1 MKYDIEAVLFDLD
14 GTVLDTSEGIL
25 LSVKDTIRD
34 LDLNPVPDSEIYK
47 FIGPPIEWSFE
58 DKCGLKG
65 DDVKKA
71 AAYFRD
77 RYSNHNLL
85 LAKPY
90 EGMYDFLKFL
100 KDRNIPSGIATYK
113 KDDYAKKLL
122 CHYDFDK
129 YCDVM
134 YGSDYENKLTKADI
148 INLCI
153 KDLGVKDSS
162 KVLMVGDSKHDA
174 TGAKNAGALFA
185 GVSFG
190 FGFGEFGGEDV
201 NDYEHIIYVDKM
213 MDLTRLFED

>member
-25 LSVKDTIRD
+25 MSVKDTIEH
-34 LDLNPVPDSEIYK
+34 LGLKELPESELYK

-58 DKCGLKG
+58 DKCGLTGEATKE
-65 DDVKKA
+65 A
-71 AAYFRD
+71 AAYFRK
-77 RYSNHNLL
+77 RYATENLL

-90 EGMYDFLKFL
+90 EGMYEFLQFL

-113 KDDYAKKLL
+113 KDDYAKRLL

-153 KDLGVKDSS
+153 NDLGVKDKS

-174 TGAKNAGALFA
+174 GGAKNVGALFA

-190 FGFGEFGGEDV
+190 FGFGDFGGEDI
-201 NDYEHIIYVDKM
+201 NDYDHIIYVDKM
-213 MDLTRLFED
+213 MDLTSLFE

>member
-1 MKYDIEAVLFDLD
+1 MSYDIKAVLFDLD

-25 LSVKDTIRD
+25 VSIKDTINH
-34 LDLNPVPDSEIYK
+34 LGLTMLPDEKLYK

-58 DKCGLKG
+58 EHLGLTGEKN
-65 DDVKKA
+65 KEA
-71 AAYFRD
+71 CAYFRD

-85 LAKPY
+85 LATPY
-90 EGMYDFLKFL
+90 EGMFDFLKFL
-100 KDRNIPSGIATYK
+100 KDRGIPTGIATYK

-122 CHYDFDK
+122 CYYDFDK

-134 YGSDYENKLTKADI
+134 YGSDYENKLKKADI

-153 KDLGVKDSS
+153 KDLGVTDNS

-174 TGAKNAGALFA
+174 TGAANIGTLFA

-190 FGFGEFGGEDV
+190 FGFGEFGGEDI

-213 MDLTRLFED
+213 MDLTTLFE